1 MILIADSGSTKTTW
15 SLCKDGKQIK
25 TCTTSGINPFYLE
38 KQEIFRILQGESL
51 FLESGIETIFFY
63 GAGCIP
69 PRVSVVSEAL
79 KEYFGIEN
87 VNVNTDLLGAARS
100 LCGNQPGIA
109 CILGTGSNSCFY
121 DGEKIISN
129 ISPLGF
135 ILGDEGSGA
144 ALGKKL
150 LADILK
156 NQFPEEIKND
166 FFAQY
171 PQSPAEILENV
182 YRKPFPNRYLAQ
194 FAVFLAKHIENPAI
208 SKIIDSSFDE
218 FIERNIMQYPECKT
232 NKISFTG
239 SVAYYFRDNL
249 ERALERQG
257 LNLGTIT
264 QSPMEGLILKHGEK
278 QINTE

>member
-15 SLCKDGKQIK
+15 SLCRDGKQIK

-38 KQEIFRILQGESL
+38 KQEILRILQGEPL
-51 FLESGIETIFFY
+51 FSESEIDVVHFY

-79 KEYFGIEN
+79 KEYFGMEN
-87 VNVNTDLLGAARS
+87 IHVNTDLLGAARS

-121 DGEKIISN
+121 DGEKIVSN
-129 ISPLGF
+129 VSPLGF

-156 NQFPEEIKND
+156 NQIPEKIKTD
-166 FFAQY
+166 FFIQY
-171 PQSPAEILENV
+171 PQNPAEILENV

-194 FAVFLAKHIENPAI
+194 FTVFLAKYIENPAI

-218 FIERNIMQYPECKT
+218 FIERNIMQYPEHKT
-232 NKISFTG
+232 NKIHFTG
-239 SVAYYFRDNL
+239 SIACYFRNNL
-249 ERALERQG
+249 ERALEKRG
-257 LNLGTIT
+257 LNLGPIT
-264 QSPMEGLILKHGEK
+264 QSPMSGLILKHGEK